1 MLAHKVS
8 VRSIA
13 TFVGILLAVAPLAA
27 LGHVGDI
34 KSTVT
39 LNAGYGYFE
48 GKVRSP
54 NAKCRADR
62 TVKLFKE
69 ADEAD
74 PLLKTFKTNSAGAWA
89 IFRAYEEGSFY
100 VKVPARTLRSSGHT
114 HTCKAARSTDVTAP
128 IRVTSED
135 QNGWNLAT
143 YDCLEYQNNPQT
155 ALPIDSVFAD
165 GPEQPPLGFGSLQL
179 IDPEAVFEFSFTQA
193 RWGGL
198 DESPLSSLRKIT
210 YSTYVTGD
218 APPPVVKLFIDP
230 TGDGGDTVELRFTPP
245 SSAVMTNQ
253 WQTWTASRSK
263 TWTTPDGP
271 MTLNAYLAANPSADF
286 DDLESVQ
293 LWSDCADGGNEL
305 HYLDAVIVGMTGETV
320 SFDFER

>member
-1 MLAHKVS
+1 MLAHKAS

-13 TFVGILLAVAPLAA
+13 TLMGVLLAAIPLAA
-27 LGHVGDI
+27 LAHVGSS

-62 TVKLFKE
+62 TVKLFE
-69 ADEAD
+69 EIDEAD
-74 PLLKTFKTNSAGAWA
+74 PLLKTVKTNSAGAWA

-114 HTCKAARSTDVTAP
+114 HTCKAARSVDVTAP

-135 QNGWNLAT
+135 QDGWNVLT
-143 YDCLEYQNNPQT
+143 YDCLDYANNPQAAT
-155 ALPIDSVFAD
+155 PIGSIFVD

-179 IDPEAVFEFSFTQA
+179 INEDAAFGFSFTQA

-198 DESPLSSLRKIT
+198 DGSPLSSLKKVSYGAYIT
-210 YSTYVTGD
+210 SD
-218 APPPVVKLFIDP
+218 APPPTVKIFVDV
-230 TGDGGDTVELRFTPP
+230 TGDGGATEELAFTP
-245 SSAVMTNQ
+245 SESDVIADQ
-253 WQTWTASRSK
+253 WQIWTASRSK
-263 TWTTPDGP
+263 IWTTPDGQ
-271 MTLNAYLAANPSADF
+271 MTLNAYLAANPSAEF
-286 DDLESVQ
+286 VGLESLQ
-293 LWSDCADGGNEL
+293 LWSDCDLGGNHL
-305 HYLDAVIVGMTGETV
+305 HYMDAVTVRMTGETV